1 MKSIAALAE
10 DLGVTPAIIRSWQI
24 NLNLKMPK
32 YGNDEPAFN
41 EAWQAF
47 FEQVAA
53 LRKEGQSFSKI
64 RTALATITPAEKTL
78 PEPGSHHNNSVS
90 SSAAPLSPA
99 QIFQPQEIKQESI
112 QENKQGS
119 KQTSAPQVIRSE
131 MSSDDLLGIYGP
143 PTSESSQNV
152 VLPALVADPKHNLGA
167 LQHLQS
173 NMHEAI
179 LQKDLQ
185 KMTHTYVQL
194 VENYQAL
201 ASRYSESTYV
211 IGQLEEKNR
220 ALEDKL
226 KQDQALQQEKAQ
238 QMEAHVGSLKNML
251 ESQNNRLDQ
260 HSSSLVTKD
269 EIDHVEKQI
278 KLLAVTVFKQQQMQ
292 QMASQNNG
300 NFWGKLKSLFSRSL

>member
-32 YGNDEPAFN
+32 YGNDEPVLN
-41 EAWQAF
+41 EAWQQF
-47 FEQVAA
+47 FEQVAH

-64 RTALATITPAEKTL
+64 RTALATITPSEKTL
-78 PEPGSHHNNSVS
+78 PEPGSQQNNQAPS
-90 SSAAPLSPA
+90 SSAPLSPA
-99 QIFQPQEIKQESI
+99 QIFQPQEIKQNHKHEP
-112 QENKQGS
+112 
-119 KQTSAPQVIRSE
+119 APQVIRSE

-143 PTSESSQNV
+143 PSEANQSMT
-152 VLPALVADPKHNLGA
+152 LPALVADPKQNLGA

-226 KQDQALQQEKAQ
+226 KQDQALQAEKAQ

-269 EIDHVEKQI
+269 EIDNVEKQI

-292 QMASQNNG
+292 QMASQSNG

>member
-41 EAWQAF
+41 EAWQKF
-47 FEQVAA
+47 FEQVAH

-78 PEPGSHHNNSVS
+78 PEPGSQNQKAAPS
-90 SSAAPLSPA
+90 SAPLSPA
-99 QIFQPQEIKQESI
+99 QIFQPQEIKQTHKHEP
-112 QENKQGS
+112 
-119 KQTSAPQVIRSE
+119 APQVIRSE
-131 MSSDDLLGIYGP
+131 LSSDDLLGIYGP
-143 PTSESSQNV
+143 PSEPNQSM
-152 VLPALVADPKHNLGA
+152 VLPALVTDPKQNAGA

-185 KMTHTYVQL
+185 KMTTTYVQL

-226 KQDQALQQEKAQ
+226 KQDQTAQQEKAQ

-251 ESQNNRLDQ
+251 ESQNNRLDH

-269 EIDHVEKQI
+269 EIDNVEKQI

-292 QMASQNNG
+292 QMAAQSNG
-300 NFWGKLKSLFSRSL
+300 NFWGKLKSLFSRSH

>member
-32 YGNDEPAFN
+32 YGNDEPVLN
-41 EAWQAF
+41 EAWQQF
-47 FEQVAA
+47 FEQVAS

-64 RTALATITPAEKTL
+64 RTALAAITPSEKHL
-78 PEPGSHHNNSVS
+78 PEPGSQQNKQAP

-99 QIFQPQEIKQESI
+99 QIFQPQEIKQ
-112 QENKQGS
+112 NS
-119 KQTSAPQVIRSE
+119 KHEPAPQVIRSE

-143 PTSESSQNV
+143 PSEPNQSV
-152 VLPALVADPKHNLGA
+152 KLPALVADPKQNLGA

-226 KQDQALQQEKAQ
+226 KQDQALQQEKVQ

-269 EIDHVEKQI
+269 EIDNVEKQI

-292 QMASQNNG
+292 QMASQSNG
-300 NFWGKLKSLFSRSL
+300 NFWGKLKSLFSRSV